1 MKKIILSLLVAFMLI
16 AGTGCSKENL
26 SNKEVTKIL
35 EEQGFAKEDV
45 KYTMEETVDY
55 EKFKNIF
62 KFSNSVYEFDYFELE
77 DKDYAI
83 KLYEQN
89 KEILE
94 KYKGDTSSEE
104 KTKDDY
110 SKYILEKDDNYH
122 VLIRKGKT
130 FLYGVVKTSNKSDF
144 NDVLNSIN
152 Y

>member
-55 EKFKNIF
+55 EKFNNIF

-110 SKYILEKDDNYH
+110 SKYVLEKDDNYH

-130 FLYGVVKTSNKSDF
+130 FLYGVVTTNNKSDF
-144 NDVLNSIN
+144 NDVLSSIN

>member
-104 KTKDDY
+104 KIKDDY
-110 SKYILEKDDNYH
+110 SKYVLEKDDNYH

-130 FLYGVVKTSNKSDF
+130 FLYGVVTTNNKSDF
-144 NDVLNSIN
+144 NDVLSSIN